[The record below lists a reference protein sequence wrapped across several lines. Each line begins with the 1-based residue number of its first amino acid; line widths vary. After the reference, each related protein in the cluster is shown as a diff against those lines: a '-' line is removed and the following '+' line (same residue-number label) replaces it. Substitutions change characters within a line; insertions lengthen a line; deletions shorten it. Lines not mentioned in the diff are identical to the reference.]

1 MVSAGADGN
10 LATWDFRVL
19 SGPRVESS
27 PETNNNASNNN
38 GNVES
43 SRTIRT
49 PMARM
54 THVDQMNALRNNC
67 GTVKLARAII
77 RDDFSFF
84 SVCDDGI
91 INEWDAASGSK
102 MSTCISGLCV
112 FISTDGLRQTNNKH
126 VGGTVTCSWDGTVR
140 LRRMVRKLSNCAS

>member
-1 MVSAGADGN
+1 M
-10 LATWDFRVL
+10 
-19 SGPRVESS
+19 ESS
-27 PETNNNASNNN
+27 SETNNNASNNSVN
-38 GNVES
+38 MES

-49 PMARM
+49 PMAKT
-54 THVDQMNALRNNC
+54 THVDQISALTNNC
-67 GTVKLARAII
+67 GTVKLARAIV

-91 INEWDAASGSK
+91 INEWEAASGSK
-102 MSTCISGLCV
+102 MSTCVSGHTDAMSGLCA

-140 LRRMVRKLSNCAS
+140 LRRMVRKSSKCAS